1 LSIDATKRRAVA
13 VMLERAA
20 VPLVSLDTSIE
31 LARPFERD
39 LPAALE
45 LASEWRAPA
54 VRVFGSESQ
63 ALDDIA
69 GRLEPALGRAAEL
82 GVTVALETHD
92 YFSSATLV
100 AELLSRVDS
109 PSFAALWDVH
119 HSYRVGE
126 SPEDVL
132 RALGTRIHLVH
143 VKDAR
148 RRGDEWDLVP
158 LGEGDVPVRKS
169 LAALA
174 AAGYDGWLTVEW
186 EKRWHPELAEP
197 EVALPR
203 ELETLE
209 RWLRSL

>member
-1 LSIDATKRRAVA
+1 
-13 VMLERAA
+13 M
-20 VPLVSLDTSIE
+20 
-31 LARPFERD
+31 
-39 LPAALE
+39 
-45 LASEWRAPA
+45 
-54 VRVFGSESQ
+54 RVFGGESQ

-69 GRLEPALGRAAEL
+69 RRLEPGLVRAAEV

-92 YFSSATLV
+92 GFSSAALV
-100 AELLSRVDS
+100 GELLRRVDN

-119 HSYRVGE
+119 HPYRVGE
-126 SPEDVL
+126 SPNDVV

-143 VKDAR
+143 IKDAR
-148 RRGDEWDLVP
+148 RRGDGWELVP
-158 LGEGDVPVRKS
+158 LGEGDVPVRES

-203 ELETLE
+203 ELETLT
-209 RWLRSL
+209 RMLA